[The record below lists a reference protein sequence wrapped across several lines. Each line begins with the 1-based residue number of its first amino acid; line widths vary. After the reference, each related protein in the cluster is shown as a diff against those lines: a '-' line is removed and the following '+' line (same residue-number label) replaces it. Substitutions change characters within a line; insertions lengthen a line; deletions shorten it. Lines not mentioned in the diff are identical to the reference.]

1 MPFINKTNVFR
12 LFSLLCCVALLA
24 AVPACASP
32 APAAT
37 AATAT
42 APSTELK
49 VGSVVM
55 NPCQLGSSDIF
66 RVYKILC
73 GSVPVYENTVTQKGR
88 KILLNVA
95 VIPAATPAGTAA
107 TPAGTAALPTG
118 AAVTANHS
126 PDPLFL
132 LAGGP
137 GQAATDAFALLVPDF
152 EGVLQLRDIVLVDM
166 RGTGKSNPLR
176 CSSPNLQAAPVATP
190 TTAPTPTLAPA
201 EAVKACLATLNADPT
216 LYTTQAAA
224 NDLDHVRQALGYQK
238 INLLG
243 VSYGTRLALA
253 YLRQYPDRARTLTL
267 DGVSPT
273 DWELGPHN
281 PANAQR
287 SLDLIFAE
295 CAAETACHTAY
306 PNLPQ
311 EFAGLM
317 AGLAKQPQQVDLVHP
332 LTNQRIRLELTQD
345 EAAQAIQFMSF
356 SPDNI
361 AAIPQ
366 LIHNVV
372 ANGQYNLL
380 ASQYLIASYSLSQPI
395 ADGLYLSVVCAEDV
409 PFYPAAPGASPVTS
423 YLPDH
428 THEQAQQ
435 CQTWPHATASAAF
448 KQPVSSNA
456 PVLLLS
462 GQLDPVT
469 PPANADQAARTL
481 PNSLNLVIPGLGHNV
496 VFAGCLPDLVATFVQ
511 AGTVKGLDTSCVK
524 QIQPGPFQTGQ

>member
-1 MPFINKTNVFR
+1 MRNWIMAFANKTKIFHV
-12 LFSLLCCVALLA
+12 LSLLCCAALLA
-24 AVPACASP
+24 ACASP
-32 APAAT
+32 APSAAAAT
-37 AATAT
+37 PT

-73 GSVPVYENTVTQKGR
+73 GSVQVYENTVTQKGR

-95 VIPAATPAGTAA
+95 VIPAA
-107 TPAGTAALPTG
+107 LPTG
-118 AAVTANHS
+118 AAVAANHN

-137 GQAATDAFALLVPDF
+137 GQAATDAFALLVPNF

-176 CSSPNLQAAPVATP
+176 CSSPNLQAVPADTP
-190 TTAPTPTLAPA
+190 AAPTPTLAPA
-201 EAVKACLATLNADPT
+201 DAVKACLAGLNADPT

-267 DGVSPT
+267 DGISPT
-273 DWELGPHN
+273 NWELGPHD

-306 PNLPQ
+306 PNLAQ

-317 AGLAKQPQQVDLVHP
+317 AGLTKQPQQVDLVHP
-332 LTNQRIRLELTQD
+332 LTNQRVTLLLTED
-345 EAAQAIQFMSF
+345 EAAQAIQFMSY

-366 LIHNVV
+366 LIHDVV
-372 ANGQYNLL
+372 TKGQYNLL
-380 ASQYLIASYSLSQPI
+380 ASQYLIAAYSLTQPI

-409 PFYPAAPGASPVTS
+409 PFYPATPDPAGVTS

-428 THEQAQQ
+428 SQDQAQQ
-435 CQTWPHATASAAF
+435 CQTWPHTTASAAF

-469 PPANADQAARTL
+469 PPSNADLAARTL

>member
-1 MPFINKTNVFR
+1 MPFTNKTQLSR
-12 LFSLLCCVALLA
+12 LFSLLCCAVLLA
-24 AVPACASP
+24 ACASP
-32 APAAT
+32 GPSAPAV
-37 AATAT
+37 TAT
-42 APSTELK
+42 APSTKLK
-49 VGSVVM
+49 VGNVVM

-107 TPAGTAALPTG
+107 TTASPA
-118 AAVTANHS
+118 
-126 PDPLFL
+126 PLVL

-137 GQAATDAFALLVPDF
+137 GQAATEAFALLVPNF
-152 EGVLQLRDIVLVDM
+152 ESVLQLRDIVLVDM

-176 CSSPNLQAAPVATP
+176 CSSPDLQAATPAAVAATP
-190 TTAPTPTLAPA
+190 APA
-201 EAVKACLATLNADPT
+201 EAVKACLASLNADPT

-243 VSYGTRLALA
+243 VSYGTRLALV
-253 YLRQYPDRARTLTL
+253 YLRQYPNRARTLTL

-295 CAAETACHTAY
+295 CAAETACHAAY
-306 PNLPQ
+306 PSLPQ

-317 AGLAKQPQQVDLVHP
+317 ASLAKKPQQVDLVHP
-332 LTNQRIRLELTQD
+332 LTNQRITLELTQD

-361 AAIPQ
+361 AAIQQ
-366 LIHNVV
+366 LIHDV
-372 ANGQYNLL
+372 AAKGQYNLL

-409 PFYPAAPGASPVTS
+409 PFYPATPDPAGVNS

-428 THEQAQQ
+428 SQQQAQE
-435 CQTWPHATASAAF
+435 CQTWPHATVSADF
-448 KQPVSSNA
+448 KQPVRSDA

-462 GQLDPVT
+462 GQVDPVT
-469 PPANADQAARTL
+469 PPANAEQAARTL
-481 PNSLNLVIPGLGHNV
+481 PNSLSLVIPSLGHNV

>member
-1 MPFINKTNVFR
+1 
-12 LFSLLCCVALLA
+12 
-24 AVPACASP
+24 
-32 APAAT
+32 
-37 AATAT
+37 
-42 APSTELK
+42 
-49 VGSVVM
+49 M
-55 NPCQLGSSDIF
+55 NPCQLGSADIF
-66 RVYKILC
+66 RVYKALC
-73 GSVPVYENTVTQKGR
+73 GSVQVYENTATQKGR
-88 KILLNVA
+88 RIFLNVA
-95 VIPAATPAGTAA
+95 VVPSGPPAPEGPQAPAEPPAPTAPGATT
-107 TPAGTAALPTG
+107 TPG
-118 AAVTANHS
+118 HS

-137 GQAATDAFALLVPDF
+137 GQAATQAFALRVPDF
-152 EGVLQLRDIVLVDM
+152 ESVLQQRDLVLVDI
-166 RGTGKSNPLR
+166 RGTGQSNPLR
-176 CSSPNLQAAPVATP
+176 CSTPDLQSAP
-190 TTAPTPTLAPA
+190 APSPTLAPGPA
-201 EAVKACLATLNADPT
+201 SAPADALKACLATLSADPT

-224 NDLDHVRQALGYQK
+224 NDLDQVRQALAYQK

-267 DGVSPT
+267 DGVSPL

-295 CAAETACHTAY
+295 CAADPACHTVY

-311 EFAGLM
+311 EFASLM
-317 AGLAKQPQQVDLVHP
+317 ATLDKQPMEVNLVHP
-332 LTNQRIRLELTQD
+332 LTNQPIQLELTHA

-356 SPDNI
+356 SDNSI

-366 LIHNVV
+366 LIHNAA

-380 ASQYLIASYSLSQPI
+380 ASQYLIASYSVSQPV
-395 ADGLYLSVVCAEDV
+395 AEGLYLSVVCAEDV
-409 PFYPAAPGASPVTS
+409 PFYPAVPEQVNS

-428 THEQAQQ
+428 TQEQAQQ
-435 CQTWPHATASAAF
+435 CQAWPHATVPAAF
-448 KQPVSSNA
+448 KQPVRSNA

-469 PPANADQAARTL
+469 PPSNAEQAARTL
-481 PNSLNLVIPGLGHNV
+481 PNSLSLVVPGLGHNV
-496 VFAGCLPDLVATFVQ
+496 VFTDCLPDLVAAFLQ

-524 QIQPGPFQTGQ
+524 QIQPEAFVTGQ

>member
-1 MPFINKTNVFR
+1 MDFINKTQLFR
-12 LFSLLCCVALLA
+12 WFSLLCIAALLA
-24 AVPACASP
+24 ACASP
-32 APAAT
+32 APAAAT
-37 AATAT
+37 AAAPT

-95 VIPAATPAGTAA
+95 VIPAAI
-107 TPAGTAALPTG
+107 PAGTAALPTG
-118 AAVTANHS
+118 AAVAANHS

-137 GQAATDAFALLVPDF
+137 GQAATDAFALLVPNF
-152 EGVLQLRDIVLVDM
+152 EGVLQLRDIVMVDM

-176 CSSPNLQAAPVATP
+176 CSSPNLQAVPSA
-190 TTAPTPTLAPA
+190 APTPTLAPA
-201 EAVKACLATLNADPT
+201 DAVKACLATLNADPT

-224 NDLDHVRQALGYQK
+224 NDLDQVRQALGYQK

-273 DWELGPHN
+273 DWELGPHD

-306 PNLPQ
+306 PNLAQ
-311 EFAGLM
+311 EFTGLM
-317 AGLAKQPQQVDLVHP
+317 AGLTKQPQQVDLVHP
-332 LTNQRIRLELTQD
+332 LTNQRVTLLLTED
-345 EAAQAIQFMSF
+345 EAAQAIQFMSY

-366 LIHNVV
+366 LIHDVV
-372 ANGQYNLL
+372 TKGQYNLL
-380 ASQYLIASYSLSQPI
+380 ASQYLIAAYSLTQPI
-395 ADGLYLSVVCAEDV
+395 SDGLYLSVVCAEDV
-409 PFYPAAPGASPVTS
+409 PFYPATPDPAGVTS

-428 THEQAQQ
+428 TQAQAQQ

-448 KQPVSSNA
+448 KKPVSSNA

-469 PPANADQAARTL
+469 PPANAEQAARTL
-481 PNSLNLVIPGLGHNV
+481 PDSLNLVIPGLGHNV

>member
-1 MPFINKTNVFR
+1 MPISNKTKLFR
-12 LFSLLCCVALLA
+12 LLSLLCCAALLA
-24 AVPACASP
+24 ACASP
-32 APAAT
+32 APASSAV
-37 AATAT
+37 TAT
-42 APSTELK
+42 APSEVLK

-55 NPCQLGSSDIF
+55 NPCQLGSSDIY

-73 GSVPVYENTVTQKGR
+73 GSVQVYENTTTQKGR
-88 KILLNVA
+88 RILLNVA
-95 VIPAATPAGTAA
+95 VIPAATPAGATAA
-107 TPAGTAALPTG
+107 ASR
-118 AAVTANHS
+118 S

-137 GQAATDAFALLVPDF
+137 GQAATEAFALLVPDF
-152 EGVLQLRDIVLVDM
+152 EGVLQLHDIVLVDM

-176 CSSPNLQAAPVATP
+176 CSSPNLQTAPASTPATV
-190 TTAPTPTLAPA
+190 PTPTLAPA
-201 EAVKACLATLNADPT
+201 DAVKACLAALNADPT

-224 NDLDHVRQALGYQK
+224 NDLDEVRQALGYQK

-267 DGVSPT
+267 DGVSPM
-273 DWELGPHN
+273 DWNLGPDN

-306 PNLPQ
+306 PHLPE

-317 AGLAKQPQQVDLVHP
+317 AGLTKQPMRVDLVHP
-332 LTNQRIRLELTQD
+332 LTNQRITLTLTED
-345 EAAQAIQFMSF
+345 EAAQAIQFMSY

-409 PFYPAAPGASPVTS
+409 PFYPATPGASRVNS

-428 THEQAQQ
+428 TQQQAQQ
-435 CQTWPHATASAAF
+435 
-448 KQPVSSNA
+448 VSSNA
-456 PVLLLS
+456 PVLMLS

-469 PPANADQAARTL
+469 PPANAEQAARTL
-481 PNSLNLVIPGLGHNV
+481 PNSLSLVIPGLGHNV
-496 VFAGCLPDLVATFVQ
+496 VFSGCLPDLVATFIQ

-524 QIQPGPFQTGQ
+524 QIQPSPFITGP

>member
-1 MPFINKTNVFR
+1 MHFINKIQLLR
-12 LFSLLCCVALLA
+12 LVSLLCCAALL
-24 AVPACASP
+24 VACGSP
-32 APAAT
+32 APAGT
-37 AATAT
+37 AAAAT

-49 VGSVVM
+49 VGSVMM

-66 RVYKILC
+66 RVSKILC
-73 GSVPVYENTVTQKGR
+73 GTVQVYENTATQKGR

-95 VIPAATPAGTAA
+95 VIPATPPAAPGATAP
-107 TPAGTAALPTG
+107 
-118 AAVTANHS
+118 HS

-137 GQAATDAFALLVPDF
+137 GQASTEAFALLVPDF
-152 EGVLQLRDIVLVDM
+152 EGVLQQRDMVLVDM

-176 CSSPNLQAAPVATP
+176 CSSPGGQSATP
-190 TTAPTPTLAPA
+190 AATPATPA
-201 EAVKACLATLNADPT
+201 DAAKACLASLNADPS

-253 YLRQYPDRARTLTL
+253 YARQYPGQTRTLTL
-267 DGVSPT
+267 DGVSPL

-306 PNLPQ
+306 PNLAQ
-311 EFAGLM
+311 EFTGLM
-317 AGLAKQPQQVDLVHP
+317 DGLTKKPQQVDLVHP
-332 LTNQRIRLELTQD
+332 LTNQRITLELTED
-345 EAAQAIQFMSF
+345 EAAQAIQFMSY

-366 LIHNVV
+366 LIHDVV

-380 ASQYLIASYSLSQPI
+380 ASQYLIATYSLSQPI

-409 PFYPAAPGASPVTS
+409 PFYPATPEKVNS

-428 THEQAQQ
+428 TQDQAQQ
-435 CQTWPHATASAAF
+435 CQAWPHATIPAAF
-448 KQPVSSNA
+448 KQPVSSNV

-481 PNSLNLVIPGLGHNV
+481 PNSLSLVIPGLGHNV

-524 QIQPGPFQTGQ
+524 QIIPGPFQTGQ

>member
-1 MPFINKTNVFR
+1 MHFINKTQLFR
-12 LFSLLCCVALLA
+12 WLSLLCCAALLA
-24 AVPACASP
+24 ACASP
-32 APAAT
+32 APAA
-37 AATAT
+37 AAVTAT
-42 APSTELK
+42 APSTAIK
-49 VGSVVM
+49 VGSVVV
-55 NPCQLGSSDIF
+55 NPCQLGSSDIY

-73 GSVPVYENTVTQKGR
+73 GSVQVYENTATQKGR

-95 VIPAATPAGTAA
+95 VVPATP
-107 TPAGTAALPTG
+107 PSQPG
-118 AAVTANHS
+118 ASAPHS
-126 PDPLFL
+126 PDPLFM

-152 EGVLQLRDIVLVDM
+152 EGILQQRDLVLVDM

-176 CSSPNLQAAPVATP
+176 CSSPDIQLAPAATP
-190 TTAPTPTLAPA
+190 AAAPTPTLAPA
-201 EAVKACLATLNADPT
+201 DAVKACLAALNADPT

-224 NDLDHVRQALGYQK
+224 NDLDQVRQALGYQK

-267 DGVSPT
+267 DGVSPL

-287 SLDLIFAE
+287 SLDLIFNE
-295 CAAETACHTAY
+295 CAAEAACHAAY
-306 PNLPQ
+306 PKLAD

-317 AGLAKQPQQVDLVHP
+317 AGLAAKPQQVDLVHP
-332 LTNQRIRLELTQD
+332 LTNQRITLELTQD

-366 LIHNVV
+366 LIHDVV
-372 ANGQYNLL
+372 TKGQYNLL
-380 ASQYLIASYSLSQPI
+380 ASQFLIASYSLSQPI
-395 ADGLYLSVVCAEDV
+395 ADGLYLSVICAEDV
-409 PFYPAAPGASPVTS
+409 PFYPAAPGASPVNS

-428 THEQAQQ
+428 TQEQAQE
-435 CQTWPHATASAAF
+435 CQTWPHATVPAAF

-469 PPANADQAARTL
+469 PPANAEQAARTL
-481 PNSLNLVIPGLGHNV
+481 PNSLSLVIPGLGHNV
-496 VFAGCLPDLVATFVQ
+496 VFAGCLPDLVATFLQ

-524 QIQPGPFQTGQ
+524 QIQPEPFQTGQ